1 MGENLIQR
9 NIEEEIVGEILQNY
23 ADLNGTNYRCDPDK
37 FVSWEIIKI
46 MKMVKNGQRN
56 LNPQIS
62 WQVATNAIILMISLF
77 FNSNDKCKNS
87 KIYEESN
94 NCHQVFSDLL
104 NIPVL

>member
-9 NIEEEIVGEILQNY
+9 NIEEEIIGEILQNY
-23 ADLNGTNYRCDPDK
+23 ADLNDTNHQCDPYK

-56 LNPQIS
+56 LNPQIT
-62 WQVATNAIILMISLF
+62 WQVATNAIILMISLLF
-77 FNSNDKCKNS
+77 DSNGKCKKS
-87 KIYEESN
+87 KNYGEPNE
-94 NCHQVFSDLL
+94 CHQIFSDLL